1 MIALP
6 ALAQKAEY
14 DRARELLTTGHPDE
28 AAAIYRELS
37 KADPRNADLLLNL
50 SIAEYKAG
58 KFAYAAAS
66 AASALKL
73 NPDLVPARL
82 FLGASYLETG
92 DFTQAIDA
100 LERVV
105 AAAPGDK
112 NARLMLGQALL
123 GAGRAEEAVE
133 HLRLASELLPSN
145 PRVWYSLG
153 RAYESL
159 GRKDEAVAAWNRLAA
174 LPPSVE
180 FHMHKAE
187 VLDAEQRWGDAAAE
201 WGEALKLAPQN
212 TDVRIKAAWSL
223 YRLRDHEQTV
233 ALLKPLLTTAGKPDI
248 PFLYGASLLNMQQPE
263 KAIRFLND
271 ALRLGPG
278 FLPARAALGQALL
291 LIGEPAQAIPL
302 LESAIGTDHDGSV
315 HFQLFRAYQLTGQAA
330 KAREALAG
338 YQRLRASLAR

>member
-92 DFTQAIDA
+92 DFTHAIDA

-123 GAGRAEEAVE
+123 GAGRAEEALE
-133 HLRLASELLPSN
+133 HLRLASELLPSDE
-145 PRVWYSLG
+145 PRVNTRGPSSVMATVCSKCADNDPSTVTIVHLSL
-153 RAYESL
+153 SVF
-159 GRKDEAVAAWNRLAA
+159 VAGPPTFTIGSIASVRPDTSFSRRFG
-174 LPPSVE
+174 LP
-180 FHMHKAE
+180 
-187 VLDAEQRWGDAAAE
+187 
-201 WGEALKLAPQN
+201 
-212 TDVRIKAAWSL
+212 
-223 YRLRDHEQTV
+223 
-233 ALLKPLLTTAGKPDI
+233 
-248 PFLYGASLLNMQQPE
+248 
-263 KAIRFLND
+263 
-271 ALRLGPG
+271 
-278 FLPARAALGQALL
+278 
-291 LIGEPAQAIPL
+291 
-302 LESAIGTDHDGSV
+302 
-315 HFQLFRAYQLTGQAA
+315 
-330 KAREALAG
+330 
-338 YQRLRASLAR
+338 

>member
-1 MIALP
+1 MCCR
-6 ALAQKAEY
+6 ALAVIPISRCLLSPTKSEY

-105 AAAPGDK
+105 AADPGDK

-123 GAGRAEEAVE
+123 GAGRAEAAFE
-133 HLRLASELLPSN
+133 HLRLASEMLPANS
-145 PRVWYSLG
+145 RVWYSLG
-153 RAYESL
+153 GAYESAGPQGRRGHGMEPARSTPALARVPHAQGGGPGHGTAL
-159 GRKDEAVAAWNRLAA
+159 GR
-174 LPPSVE
+174 
-180 FHMHKAE
+180 
-187 VLDAEQRWGDAAAE
+187 GTAE
-201 WGEALKLAPQN
+201 WSEALKLAPQN
-212 TDVRIKAAWSL
+212 TDVTIKAAWSL
-223 YRLRDHEQTV
+223 FRLRDHEQT
-233 ALLKPLLTTAGKPDI
+233 
-248 PFLYGASLLNMQQPE
+248 
-263 KAIRFLND
+263 
-271 ALRLGPG
+271 
-278 FLPARAALGQALL
+278 
-291 LIGEPAQAIPL
+291 
-302 LESAIGTDHDGSV
+302 
-315 HFQLFRAYQLTGQAA
+315 
-330 KAREALAG
+330 LAH
-338 YQRLRASLAR
+338 